1 MRNLVSGNFTL
12 RITWPEKNAVRV
24 TLLRPITSENG
35 ISQTMIDNHRKLE
48 ALDTSELFDV
58 CIIGSGP
65 TGTIIAKSLVEN
77 GIRTVMLEAGSSLLN
92 WLTDPQIK
100 QYADFEATGN
110 ADYPEKHTK
119 ASLLGGTANFWTG
132 RCERFHPSDMEK
144 HAYTPPE
151 NPWPITY
158 DDLDPYY
165 EQAERILR
173 VRGNNPRSKD
183 APPRKAPL
191 PLPQTNDIS
200 FLTTLL
206 GNIGVEVED
215 SPTAIPRRWIRFFNV
230 QREILPSFVTSP
242 NLVLV
247 TGAIV
252 RRLVS
257 NADKSIVGAEVQS
270 FTGEKKVVRAR
281 VYVLAAGGIGSPRLL
296 LMSKSEHHPNG
307 IGNAYDRV
315 GRGFND
321 HPAVNFYAQIPHQ
334 WKTIYPLSK
343 IARTHQFYSDYRAE
357 GLGSILPVFRQ
368 AWLLPHHNM
377 PLKISNIPR
386 NALAIVKRLF
396 NATFYIGATIE
407 MKISDSNRVTLS
419 TKKKDPFGDPLAHVH
434 CDYADEDL
442 ATLERCRVLARDIY
456 AKVGAHDIYEAQTT
470 FGRHLQG
477 TCRMGVDPKTSV
489 VNTDLRVHES
499 PNLYISGSEVFVTG
513 GAMQPTLT
521 IAAFAFRLAEHLVKK
536 FKEGS
541 PPPAR

>member
-1 MRNLVSGNFTL
+1 MVD
-12 RITWPEKNAVRV
+12 KN
-24 TLLRPITSENG
+24 I
-35 ISQTMIDNHRKLE
+35 KLD
-48 ALDTSELFDV
+48 ALDTAENFDV

-77 GIRTVMLEAGSSLLN
+77 GIRTVILEAGSSLFN
-92 WLTDPQIK
+92 WLTDARIR
-100 QYADFEATGN
+100 QYADFESTGN
-110 ADYPEKHTK
+110 ADYPEKNTK

-132 RCERFHPSDMEK
+132 RCERFHPSDLEP
-144 HAYTPPE
+144 HAYTPPD

-165 EQAERILR
+165 EQAESIMR
-173 VRGNNPRSKD
+173 VRGSSQRSRY
-183 APPRKAPL
+183 APPRKTPL
-191 PLPQTNDIS
+191 PLAQTKDIS

-206 GNIGVEVED
+206 GNIGVQVDD
-215 SPTAIPRRWIRFFNV
+215 SPTSIPRRSIRFFKV
-230 QREILPSFVTSP
+230 QKEILPDFIASP

-257 NADKSIVGAEVQS
+257 NADKAIVGAEVQS
-270 FTGEKKVVRAR
+270 FTGEKKIVRAR
-281 VYVLAAGGIGSPRLL
+281 IYVLAAGGIGAPRLL
-296 LMSKSEHHPNG
+296 LLSRSEHHPNG
-307 IGNAYDRV
+307 IGNAYDRL
-315 GRGFND
+315 GRGFNE

-343 IARTHQFYSDYRAE
+343 IVRTHQFYSTYRPD
-357 GLGSILPVFRQ
+357 GLGSIMPVFRQ
-368 AWLLPHHNM
+368 SWVLPHHNM
-377 PLKISNIPR
+377 PLKISKIPH
-386 NALAIVKRLF
+386 NVLAIAQRLLH
-396 NATFYIGATIE
+396 ATFYIGVVIE

-434 CDYADEDL
+434 LDYADEDL
-442 ATLERCRVLARDIY
+442 ALLERSRELTRSLY
-456 AKVGAHDIYEAQTT
+456 AKVGARNIYEDQIT
-470 FGRHLQG
+470 FSRHLQG

-521 IAAFAFRLAEHLVKK
+521 IAAVAVRLAEQLVNR

-541 PPPAR
+541 IPPAH

>member
-1 MRNLVSGNFTL
+1 MN
-12 RITWPEKNAVRV
+12 
-24 TLLRPITSENG
+24 NG
-35 ISQTMIDNHRKLE
+35 HTKFD
-48 ALDTSELFDV
+48 ALDTAEPFDV

-65 TGTIIAKSLVEN
+65 TGTIIGKTLVEN
-77 GIRTVMLEAGSSLLN
+77 GIRTVILEAGSSLIN
-92 WLTDPQIK
+92 WLTDAQIK

-132 RCERFHPSDMEK
+132 RCERFHPSDLEQ
-144 HAYTPPE
+144 HPYTPPE

-173 VRGNNPRSKD
+173 VQGTSPRSPY

-191 PLPQTNDIS
+191 PLPQTKDIS
-200 FLTTLL
+200 FLTKLL
-206 GNIGVEVED
+206 GDVGVEVED
-215 SPTAIPRRWIRFFNV
+215 SPTAIPQRWIRFFNV
-230 QREILPSFVTSP
+230 QREILPSFIASP

-270 FTGEKKVVRAR
+270 FAGAKKVVRAR
-281 VYVLAAGGIGSPRLL
+281 IYVLAAGGIGAPRLL
-296 LMSKSEHHPNG
+296 MLSRSEHHPNG
-307 IGNAYDRV
+307 IGNAYDQL

-321 HPAVNFYAQIPHQ
+321 HPATNFYAQIPHQ
-334 WKTIYPLSK
+334 LKTLYPLSK
-343 IARTHQFYSDYRAE
+343 IARTHQYYSAYRSE

-368 AWLLPHHNM
+368 AWVLPHHNM
-377 PLKISNIPR
+377 PMKLSNIPR
-386 NALAIVKRLF
+386 NMLAIGKRLMH
-396 NATFYIGATIE
+396 ATLYIGATIE
-407 MKISDSNRVTLS
+407 MKILDSNRVTLS

-442 ATLERCRVLARDIY
+442 ALLERSRELARDIY
-456 AKVGAHDIYEAQTT
+456 AKVGAYNIQEAQIT
-470 FGRHLQG
+470 FARHLQG

-489 VNTDLRVHES
+489 VDTDLRMHES
-499 PNLYISGSEVFVTG
+499 PNLYVSGSEVFVTG

-521 IAAFAFRLAEHLVKK
+521 IAAFAFRLAEHLVKR

-541 PPPAR
+541 IPPAR